1 MTVLKIF
8 KPNPG
13 KLNIIKH
20 ILLKVKIQINTKLII
35 DGGFKT
41 LIPPLSKPP
50 GLKSEKH
57 HN

>member
-1 MTVLKIF
+1 MTFLKIF

-20 ILLKVKIQINTKLII
+20 ILLEAKIQINTYLII

-41 LIPPLSKPP
+41 LIPPLIKPP
-50 GLKSEKH
+50 GRKSEKH